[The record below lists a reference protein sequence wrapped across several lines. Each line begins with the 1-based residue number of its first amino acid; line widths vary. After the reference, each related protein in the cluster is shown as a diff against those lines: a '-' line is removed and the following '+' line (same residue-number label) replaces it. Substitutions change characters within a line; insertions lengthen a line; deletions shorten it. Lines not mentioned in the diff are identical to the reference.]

1 MSVLL
6 HIDSLKK
13 KHLQL
18 ETSISLEYLRPLPN
32 SQLISDLKHK
42 KLVIKD
48 ELERLALAS

>member
-6 HIDSLKK
+6 HIDRLKK

-18 ETSISLEYLRPLPN
+18 ETSISFEYLRPLPN

-48 ELERLALAS
+48 EIERLALAC